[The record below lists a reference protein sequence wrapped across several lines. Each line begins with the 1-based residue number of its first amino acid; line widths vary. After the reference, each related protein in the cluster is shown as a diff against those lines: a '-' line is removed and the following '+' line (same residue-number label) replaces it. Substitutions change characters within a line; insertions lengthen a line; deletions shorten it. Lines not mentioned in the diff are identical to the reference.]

1 MSAEPEQ
8 PLIPLPGFNQ
18 LLAALLWLSLL
29 MLLLPWCLSPF
40 QADFSR
46 FSFELPQQLH
56 YLQIELSLQ
65 TERQSGHQHGS

>member
-1 MSAEPEQ
+1 MSTEPEQ
-8 PLIPLPGFNQ
+8 LLIPLPGWQQ

-56 YLQIELSLQ
+56 ALQLQISVF
-65 TERQSGHQHGS
+65 TAASTGP